1 MPAAL
6 RLASVTSALF
16 VPAGNT
22 KLLDSASAKKVPA
35 VIVDLEDAIPPQDKE
50 QARSGLANDIARLRV
65 GIQHISV
72 RINKPWTL
80 LFPDLKAA
88 VEAGADAIMV
98 PKVERGSDVRIVAE
112 ILDALSP
119 DGTQVIVSQ
128 IESAL
133 GLLSMPCIAQT
144 RPDRHA
150 ALMLGPEDLALDLG
164 AVSSPE
170 VMTAHAQS
178 LITAARSGGL
188 MAIGSPGSIAEIT
201 DMESYRRQLE
211 AGKRMG
217 FDAVVAIHPK
227 QLEAIDAIFRPSDAE
242 ITEARAVLQGDRDN
256 SGRPFSLA
264 GRMVDA
270 PIVARARRLL
280 ARCGQLAPED

>member
-1 MPAAL
+1 MRAAL
-6 RLASVTSALF
+6 RLSPMTSALF

-22 KLLDSASAKKVPA
+22 KLLDSASAKRVPA
-35 VIVDLEDAIPPQDKE
+35 VIVDLEDAIPPQEKE
-50 QARSGLANDIARLRV
+50 RARLGLAADIARLRA
-65 GIQHISV
+65 GIGHIWV
-72 RINKPWTL
+72 RINKPWML
-80 LFPDLKAA
+80 LFPDLEAA
-88 VEAGADAIMV
+88 VAAGADAIMV
-98 PKVERGSDVRIVAE
+98 PKVERESDVRIVAE

-119 DGTQVIVSQ
+119 SGPQVIVSQ
-128 IESAL
+128 IESSL
-133 GLLSMPCIAQT
+133 GLLSMPRIAQT

-150 ALMLGPEDLALDLG
+150 ALMLGPEDLALELG
-164 AVSSPE
+164 AVSTPE

-201 DMESYRRQLE
+201 DMESYKRQLE

-227 QLEAIDAIFRPSDAE
+227 QLGAIDAIFRPSDAQ
-242 ITEARAVLQGDRDN
+242 IAEARAVVQGDRDN
-256 SGRPFSLA
+256 KGRPFTLA

-270 PIVARARRLL
+270 PIVARARKLL
-280 ARCGQLAPED
+280 VRCGQLAPEI